1 MKAEQ
6 RNLMP
11 FTQAKIS
18 QKIEGT
24 HMIKIDK
31 QEVNKINNFCFS
43 KDVIKKIM
51 SQITLW
57 EKIFAV
63 KMSDKI
69 HTKTMFVILTTQ
81 K

>member
-1 MKAEQ
+1 
-6 RNLMP
+6 
-11 FTQAKIS
+11 
-18 QKIEGT
+18 
-24 HMIKIDK
+24 MIKIDK

-63 KMSDKI
+63 NMSDKI
-69 HTKTMFVILTTQ
+69 HTKTTFVILTTQ